1 MDMLITK
8 VAVRYEQDIV
18 LARQRARQIAEQLGL
33 DKNAQTRIS
42 SAVSEIARNAF
53 QYASGGEAEFQIRSG
68 RGSQSFVIRIN
79 DRGPG
84 MENLNEVLD
93 GRYKSR
99 TGMGRGILGSRRLMD
114 DFLIES
120 TPGKG
125 TTVTLIKTLPEKF
138 PAVNAEM
145 VYKMAEKLRKI
156 EPENPFV
163 EIQQQNQE
171 LVQTLQELQMKQE
184 ELERVNQELED
195 TNRGVLALYAEIDE
209 KSNRIRSESEMRTQ
223 FFSGMSH
230 ELRTPINSIL
240 SLSRLLIERVDGD
253 LTKEQERQVFFIKTA
268 SESLSSLI
276 NDLLDLSKIQAGK
289 ITPNISDFT
298 VEQVFSALRGMIKPL
313 LVGSS
318 VSLVFEETEGIPV
331 LHTDEGKLSQILR
344 NLTSN
349 AIKFTETGEVRIS
362 ARLAPDGDRVIFS
375 VTDTGI
381 GIAPEELERI
391 FEEYAQVPSNLQA
404 KVRGTGLGLSLS
416 KKLVEFLDGSMS
428 VESTPGSGSKFSFEI
443 PGDFSKKEKAEKKQQ
458 SEVKFD
464 VTRKQVLILEDN
476 PATLLVY
483 ETYLRGTGFEVVQA
497 RAVKQAQELLRSI
510 KPFAIVLDILLE
522 REIGWDFL
530 HELKLNPETADIPV
544 IVVSVLDE
552 KQKGIALGADDYCV
566 KPVERDWLLKKLASF
581 TTWTGLEKILVIDD
595 EEIARYILRSHLAD
609 TKYMVIEASN
619 GEEGIRLAREQQPD
633 IIFLDLVMPGLSGF
647 ETLDRLKSFP
657 ETKDIPVVVNTSK
670 ILTDEEKAILQK
682 NTTEVLSK
690 KTSSR
695 EESIFRVRESLI
707 KISDK
712 KSDGSE

>member
-1 MDMLITK
+1 MDMLIMK

-18 LARQRARQIAEQLGL
+18 LARQKAREIAEQLGL
-33 DKNAQTRIS
+33 DKNVQTRIS

-53 QYASGGEAEFQIRSG
+53 QYASGGEVEFQIKSNRD
-68 RGSQSFVIRIN
+68 SQAFVVRIS

-84 MENLNEVLD
+84 IDNLNEVLD
-93 GRYKSR
+93 GKYTSR
-99 TGMGRGILGSRRLMD
+99 TGMGRGILGARRLMD
-114 DFLIES
+114 DFLIEAA
-120 TPGKG
+120 PGKG
-125 TTVTLIKTLPEKF
+125 TAVTLIKTLPAKL
-138 PAVNAEM
+138 PVLTGEM
-145 VYKMAEKLRKI
+145 VAELAEKLRKK

-171 LVQTLQELQMKQE
+171 LVQTLHELQMKQE

-240 SLSRLLIERVDGD
+240 SLSRLLLDHTDGD

-268 SESLSSLI
+268 SESLSNLI

-313 LVGSS
+313 LGGTS
-318 VSLVFEETEGIPV
+318 VALVIEETEGIPV
-331 LHTDEGKLSQILR
+331 LHSDEGKLSQILR

-349 AIKFTETGEVRIS
+349 AIKFTETGEVRVS
-362 ARLAPDGDRVIFS
+362 ARLVPVKDTVFFS
-375 VTDTGI
+375 VADTGI
-381 GIAPEELERI
+381 GITSEDMERI
-391 FEEYAQVPSNLQA
+391 FEEYTQVPTKLQA
-404 KVRGTGLGLSLS
+404 KVKGTGLGLSLS
-416 KKLVEFLDGSMS
+416 KKLAEFLGGSMS

-443 PGDFSKKEKAEKKQQ
+443 PVDFSKKDTAKKEKKPD
-458 SEVKFD
+458 VKVD
-464 VTRKQVLILEDN
+464 LTRKQVLVLEDN
-476 PATLLVY
+476 PATMLVY

-497 RAVKQAQELLRSI
+497 RTAKQAMELLGSM
-510 KPFAIVLDILLE
+510 KPLAIILDILLE

-530 HELKLNPETADIPV
+530 HELKMNPDTSDIPV
-544 IVVSVLDE
+544 IVVSVIDE
-552 KQKGIALGADDYCV
+552 KEKGFTLGADDYCV
-566 KPVERDWLLKKLASF
+566 KPVERDWLLQKLLSF
-581 TTWTGLEKILVIDD
+581 STRTGLEKILVIDD

-609 TKYMVIEASN
+609 TKYKVIEASN

-647 ETLDRLKSFP
+647 ETLDRLKSIP
-657 ETKDIPVVVNTSK
+657 ETMDIPVVVNTSK

-682 NTTEVLSK
+682 NTSEIIMK

-695 EESIFRVRESLI
+695 EEAVSRVREALI
-707 KISDK
+707 RISDRQ
-712 KSDGSE
+712 E